1 MDIVKNVNDFF
12 CYPLIMIIN
21 QIRLY
26 KVVQI
31 KMSVRQKQVFFDVY
45 SNDLEEVKNDVL
57 KLNQLSPGS
66 QGTIVKVPEN
76 NLLAA
81 LGVRKGKTI
90 KVENIQPL
98 GGPMVIEI
106 NSRSLAI
113 GREVAEQ
120 IKVGSLKNV

>member
-1 MDIVKNVNDFF
+1 
-12 CYPLIMIIN
+12 
-21 QIRLY
+21 
-26 KVVQI
+26 
-31 KMSVRQKQVFFDVY
+31 MSVRQKQVFFDAY
-45 SNDLEEVKNDVL
+45 SNNLEEVKDDVL
-57 KLNQLSPGS
+57 KLNQLSSGS
-66 QGTIVKVPEN
+66 KGYVVEVPEN

-81 LGVRKGKTI
+81 LGVREGKTI

-120 IKVGSLKNV
+120 IKVGSLENA